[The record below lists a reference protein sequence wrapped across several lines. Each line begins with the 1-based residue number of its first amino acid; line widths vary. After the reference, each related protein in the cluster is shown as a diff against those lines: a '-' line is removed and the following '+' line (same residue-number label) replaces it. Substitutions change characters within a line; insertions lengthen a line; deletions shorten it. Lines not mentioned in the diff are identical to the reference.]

1 VALSESPELGQFLVD
16 GNGMTL
22 YMFTRD
28 DADKSNCAGECL
40 ANWPPLLSEG
50 DPVAGEGVDASKL
63 GTITTDDGSTMVTY
77 NHYPLYY
84 WVADQQPGDTTG
96 QNVGGVWFVLNP
108 AGNPVGAP
116 AELAVSESP
125 DLGQFLVDGNGMT
138 LYLFT
143 RDEPDKSNCAGDCL
157 AKWPPFL
164 TTGDPILGEGVDASK
179 VGTTTMEDGSTI
191 VTYDHMP
198 LYYWVNDKN
207 PGDTTGQGV
216 GEVWFVVEP

>member
-1 VALSESPELGQFLVD
+1 
-16 GNGMTL
+16 MTL

-28 DADKSNCAGECL
+28 DADQSNCEGECL
-40 ANWPPLLSEG
+40 ANWPPLLTEG

-63 GTITTDDGSTMVTY
+63 GTITLDDGSRMVTY

-84 WVADQQPGDTTG
+84 WVADTQPGQTTG

-108 AGNPVGAP
+108 AGYPVGGP
-116 AELAVSESP
+116 AELAVSETP
-125 DLGQFLVDGNGMT
+125 ELGRFLVDGNGMT

-143 RDEPDKSNCAGDCL
+143 RDEPDQSNCEGDCL
-157 AKWPPFL
+157 VNWPPFL
-164 TTGDPILGEGVDASK
+164 TTGDPILGDGVDASK
-179 VGTTTMEDGSTI
+179 VGTTTLADGSTI

-198 LYYWVNDKN
+198 LYYWVNDRN

-216 GEVWFVVEP
+216 GDVWFVVEP